1 MSTYFYKEWPQAD
14 RLSQQ
19 LINDEQPELIIISE
33 HWPLDVN
40 AETPEGQ
47 KILCL
52 LQQARAFWQQQPV
65 YAYPFFKGKLLVI

>member
-47 KILCL
+47 KI
-52 LQQARAFWQQQPV
+52 
-65 YAYPFFKGKLLVI
+65 